1 MILTYICIMSTI
13 SIINLNAVSIYLMEI
28 DFSCFETY
36 KLSLNQ
42 TEVNRFNLIKHPE
55 KKLEFAASRY
65 LKHHLFGEANI
76 TYDSTGAPE
85 IKGVGFIS
93 LSHCNSHVVLA
104 TCVEHLIGVDVEEV
118 RQKAVRLASKFTTS
132 DESVFFDMT
141 NEKDMSTLWSL
152 KECLYKLSDRK
163 KLIFK
168 EDILVSKRQNRIFGS
183 IKKTFGIYEYELHV
197 ENFQNILITFNLDKG
212 KLLHEHSE

>member
-1 MILTYICIMSTI
+1 MSTI

-28 DFSCFETY
+28 DFSYFETY
-36 KLSLNQ
+36 KSSLNDLEYSRLD
-42 TEVNRFNLIKHPE
+42 TIKHPE

-76 TYDSTGAPE
+76 EYDSTGAPE
-85 IKGVGFIS
+85 IQDVGYIS

-104 TCVEHLIGVDVEEV
+104 TCKEHLIGVDIEEI
-118 RQKAVRLASKFTTS
+118 REKAILLASKFTTQN
-132 DESVFFDMT
+132 EAIIFDIH

-168 EDILVSKRQNRIFGS
+168 KDILVYKRENRLFGS
-183 IKKTFGIYEYELHV
+183 IKKTSGVYEYELHV
-197 ENFQNILITFNLDKG
+197 ENYQNILITFNLGKG
-212 KLLHEHSE
+212 KLLHEYSE

>member
-1 MILTYICIMSTI
+1 MSTI

-28 DFSCFETY
+28 DFSRFETY
-36 KLSLNQ
+36 KSSLNS
-42 TEVNRFNLIKHPE
+42 EEKLRLDSIKHPE

-76 TYDSTGAPE
+76 EYDSTGAPE
-85 IKGVGFIS
+85 IKGIGFIS

-104 TCVEHLIGVDVEEV
+104 SCIEHLIGVDIEEI
-118 RQKAVRLASKFTTS
+118 REKAVHLAPKFITQNETFIFNPT
-132 DESVFFDMT
+132 D
-141 NEKDMSTLWSL
+141 EKDMSTLWSL

-168 EDILVSKRQNRIFGS
+168 EDILVSKRDDKLFGT
-183 IKKTFGIYEYELHV
+183 IKKTTGIYEYELHV
-197 ENFQNILITFNLDKG
+197 ENIQNILITFNLGKG
-212 KLLHEHSE
+212 KLLHEYSE